1 MFIGIVAGAVV
12 VAIALAVGLFK
23 LMWRV
28 AEPNEALVISGSKHR
43 TEGLGEGMGFR
54 IVTGRGT
61 LVLPGVQ
68 VVRKLSLDLNEAQL
82 NVDCV
87 TNQGIPLKVHGVVIF
102 KVGDDFVSIANAARR
117 FLDQQKF
124 MSERVHNVF
133 AGHLR
138 SIVGGLTV
146 EDMIRDRE
154 RLTGET
160 RAASGTEMEKLGLII
175 DSLQIHEIQDPTGYI
190 KNLSAPHAAAVHRD
204 ARIAQAEADR
214 LATEAEQAAAARMA
228 EATRDSEILQ
238 AGYQAERD
246 GAAAK
251 ARQAG
256 PLAEA
261 AAQQEVVVQET
272 RVAELAAR
280 RREQQLQA
288 DVRKPA
294 DAAAYKTRTLA
305 EAERDARIS
314 AAQALARETELAAAA
329 DATRVKTEAAA
340 EAEATKARGL
350 AEAAST
356 RATGEAEAASGQAQ
370 GVAEAEA
377 AKAQGLAEAEAAK
390 AQGLAEAEATRA
402 RGLAEAEAARARGLA
417 EAEAARARGLA
428 EAEAIKARAAALAE
442 NQDAVVA
449 QQLAEKWPEIVGAG
463 AQAFGS
469 VDHMVVLNGADGLS
483 EAFAKAL
490 TLGGTGLGLARQLLS
505 AMSGGIDGSHGA
517 GGHDGIVGTG
527 GTGGRGGGRAPGA
540 AGGTDGGDGGHGA
553 GAGIPDRGTAA
564 APGSP
569 VPRTERVP
577 VERPAGGPAGGGG
590 GAPAR

>member
-1 MFIGIVAGAVV
+1 MLVGVVAGVV
-12 VAIALAVGLFK
+12 LAALAIVITLFK

-28 AEPNEALVISGSKHR
+28 AEPNEALVISGSRHR
-43 TEGLGEGMGFR
+43 TEGLEDGMGFR

-68 VVRKLSLDLNEAQL
+68 AVRKLSLDLNEADL
-82 NVDCV
+82 HVDCV
-87 TNQGIPLKVHGVVIF
+87 TQQGIPLKVHGVVIF
-102 KVGDDFVSIANAARR
+102 KVGDDYVSIANAARR

-190 KNLSAPHAAAVHRD
+190 KNLSAPHAAAVQRD

-214 LATEAEQAAAARMA
+214 RATEAEQQAAARMS

-246 GAAAK
+246 SAAAK

-256 PLAEA
+256 PLAAA

-272 RVAELAAR
+272 KVAELAAH

-294 DAAAYKTRTLA
+294 DAAAYEKRTLA

-314 AAQALARETELAAAA
+314 AAEAQAKETELEAVA
-329 DATRVKTEAAA
+329 EAAA
-340 EAEATKARGL
+340 
-350 AEAAST
+350 T
-356 RATGEAEAASGQAQ
+356 RATGEAEAAATKAKGLA
-370 GVAEAEA
+370 AAEA
-377 AKAQGLAEAEAAK
+377 AK
-390 AQGLAEAEATRA
+390 
-402 RGLAEAEAARARGLA
+402 
-417 EAEAARARGLA
+417 ARGLA

-442 NQDAVVA
+442 NQEAVVA
-449 QQLAEKWPEIVGAG
+449 QQLAEKWPEIVRAG
-463 AQAFGS
+463 AAAFGN
-469 VDHMVVLNGADGLS
+469 VDHMVLLNGADGMSDL
-483 EAFAKAL
+483 FAKAL
-490 TLGGTGLGLARQLLS
+490 TMGGTGLGLARQLLAS
-505 AMSGGIDGSHGA
+505 M
-517 GGHDGIVGTG
+517 
-527 GTGGRGGGRAPGA
+527 
-540 AGGTDGGDGGHGA
+540 GTDGPVSPGPGSSGSVSSGPVSSGA
-553 GAGIPDRGTAA
+553 TAA
-564 APGSP
+564 GRGSAGPGSSGRGS
-569 VPRTERVP
+569 VATAGGGAAPRAERVP
-577 VERPAGGPAGGGG
+577 VDTQDGDEDGGEDGGGIR
-590 GAPAR
+590 AR